1 MDTITIRYKDNA
13 SVHYDGKE
21 CAESLFKVRRE
32 KSVTGVLQ
40 IGASVTVN
48 TKSHVWKAVFVDP
61 EPSSAI
67 NSASQSSRKR
77 QAETGANGQG
87 KRSKTGGVQDLDVSI
102 VLASFSA
109 AP

>member
-1 MDTITIRYKDNA
+1 MRRKSLQGTQR
-13 SVHYDGKE
+13 KE
-21 CAESLFKVRRE
+21 RDWSATDWCECYGEDEVACLESCV
-32 KSVTGVLQ
+32 
-40 IGASVTVN
+40 
-48 TKSHVWKAVFVDP
+48 VDR

-77 QAETGANGQG
+77 QTETGTNGQG